1 MLFRSAIYN
10 RLGAETAADTT
21 LVFVGDPERCA
32 QFGPG
37 FRQYNGQQMR
47 TGYYKFKDVVTVEN
61 TDAADIRAT
70 DVRSSVKN
78 GDFAKFQQLTG
89 TKGDLAKRIFDAVAV
104 GMNAATGK
112 KALKES
118 IDGEEMLKI
127 LQQTHHEPIVND
139 EMIDWIK
146 DHRWGVKMIQP
157 KEIGRAHG

>member
-1 MLFRSAIYN
+1 MLFRS
-10 RLGAETAADTT
+10 
-21 LVFVGDPERCA
+21 
-32 QFGPG
+32 
-37 FRQYNGQQMR
+37 
-47 TGYYKFKDVVTVEN
+47 
-61 TDAADIRAT
+61 
-70 DVRSSVKN
+70 N
-78 GDFAKFQQLTG
+78 GDFAKFQHLTG

-157 KEIGRAHG
+157 KDLPDYDDDVYYDDPFSRVMDIDMGHVKRNVEKIRNGRKIDPIILGPGKSIIDGNHRAQAARELKIGRAHV